1 MIATLPFLKER
12 FATFNTLCFGGA
24 LPPVPIKLSRSVRSL
39 GACAYRKRQR
49 LLRRPELYGFTIRIS
64 TRFDLPENELE
75 DILLHEMIHY
85 EILVNQWQD
94 SSAHGR
100 LFRARMKEINERFGR
115 HITISH
121 RAASLQPLMTA
132 DAKPVWR
139 VVALVRL
146 KDGREGIK
154 VLPHVIQRVRAYRR
168 GLLRSG
174 EVASIDFFLTDDS
187 YFGRFPK
194 SSALNVIFP
203 SDAAFRIHLK
213 DSDKLPLS
221 GIIS

>member
-1 MIATLPFLKER
+1 MIASKAFLEER
-12 FATFNTLCFGGA
+12 FTTFNELCFGGA
-24 LPPVPIKLSRSVRSL
+24 LPPVPIRLGRAVRSL
-39 GACAYRKRQR
+39 GTCTYKKRQR
-49 LLRRPELYGFTIRIS
+49 LLRPPEYYGFTIRIS

-100 LFRARMKEINERFGR
+100 LFRARMKDINERFGR

-121 RAASLQPLMTA
+121 RSASLRQAMIV
-132 DAKPVWR
+132 DEKPVWR

-154 VLPHVIQRVRAYRR
+154 VLPRIVQRLNTYRR
-168 GLLRSG
+168 GLMRSG
-174 EVASIDFFLTDDS
+174 DVASIDFYLTADP
-187 YFGRFPK
+187 YFSRFPK
-194 SSALNVIFP
+194 SSALNIYFP
-203 SDAAFRIHLK
+203 SEADFRTHLPE
-213 DSDKLPLS
+213 SGRLS
-221 GIIS
+221 F